1 MPALKDIRNK
11 YAGSLGQYS
20 WDILE
25 LFGFYHLLQLDQIRY
40 DISRLQRYRPEG
52 FRQEVS
58 ACSDRLELSVVHIQH
73 LNPNDIVLLFDLPE
87 VNASISA
94 LEPLLPQCIGSYV
107 LCILF
112 DAVLVIEGVIGVQS
126 ARTHGELLLSVGL
139 LD

>member
-1 MPALKDIRNK
+1 M
-11 YAGSLGQYS
+11 
-20 WDILE
+20 
-25 LFGFYHLLQLDQIRY
+25 
-40 DISRLQRYRPEG
+40 
-52 FRQEVS
+52 
-58 ACSDRLELSVVHIQH
+58 VHIQH